1 MAIKFLETDA
11 LTVYNTIINSLAD
24 NVGEPLYPGDERR
37 IFGEALAMI
46 LMLVYNDLNDAGK
59 QKALRYAKG
68 EVLDALG
75 DRVGV
80 TRIEPTAASDIFHF
94 SLESVQGNNI
104 IIPMGT
110 RITNDGIIYF
120 ATDTAV
126 TISKGNLYA
135 DVKATCLETGEE
147 YNNIAAGEID
157 TLVDLVPYVASVENL
172 NGTSGGDDGEA
183 YDDDGDDKLR
193 GRIRLANAAFSVA
206 GPEEAYK
213 FYALSADAGIIDAY
227 VDSPSANIIDIYPL
241 MAGGDLPD
249 DSVIQAVADV
259 FTDDIKPM
267 TDSVTIKKPM
277 QVTYDINIKYY
288 CTKENE
294 QGAVNLVERE
304 GGSIDSYIEWQCGAL
319 GRDITPDALRRRILE
334 STDQGIIVE
343 RLDVIAPTF
352 KELSGDK
359 VAKFS
364 GDITVTHEVITSA

>member
-37 IFGEALAMI
+37 IFGEALAMV

-80 TRIEPTAASDIFHF
+80 TRIEPTAASDIFRF
-94 SLESVQGNNI
+94 SLESAQGNNI
-104 IIPMGT
+104 TIPMGT

-120 ATDTAV
+120 ATDSVT

-135 DVKATCLETGEE
+135 DVKATCLETGEA

-157 TLVDLVPYVASVENL
+157 TLVDLVPYVARVENL

-193 GRIRLANAAFSVA
+193 SRIRLANAAFSVA

-213 FYALSADAGIIDAY
+213 FYALSADAEIIDAY
-227 VDSPSANIIDIYPL
+227 VASPSANIINIYPL
-241 MAGGDLPD
+241 MVGGELPD
-249 DSVIQAVADV
+249 DKVIQAVTDV
-259 FTDDIKPM
+259 FTDDIRPM
-267 TDSVTIKKPM
+267 TDSVTVKKPT

-294 QGAVNLVERE
+294 QGAVNLVEME
-304 GGSIDSYIEWQCGAL
+304 GGSIDSYVEWQCGAL

-352 KELSGDK
+352 QELSGDK

-364 GDITVTHEVITSA
+364 GNLTVTHAVITNV